1 MKVRPCQ
8 STTTLPKDKQGI
20 YTLAH
25 AVKAGMLPKTAVRQ
39 LSTSIYWITT
49 CMESERQTFS
59 LVRKSCVGFCV
70 SNLTLKLKPNEE
82 NLTLRRQAQPLN
94 KMSSDY
100 AESWQSHLDDY
111 ICVSPVNKWQ
121 NSFELTECLQWLRS
135 SHNFTGNIHITRCIH
150 NFLTCTLLRNVPYWP
165 LQVEKAVTGKILPQ
179 GINWLIPSYTLWVLK
194 HVYVQLKT
202 QQLSF

>member
-8 STTTLPKDKQGI
+8 STTTLPKDEQGI

-59 LVRKSCVGFCV
+59 LVRKSCVLFCV

-100 AESWQSHLDDY
+100 AVLAEPFRWLHL
-111 ICVSPVNKWQ
+111 C
-121 NSFELTECLQWLRS
+121 F
-135 SHNFTGNIHITRCIH
+135 
-150 NFLTCTLLRNVPYWP
+150 
-165 LQVEKAVTGKILPQ
+165 
-179 GINWLIPSYTLWVLK
+179 PSQQMAKFLWVNRVLAVAK
-194 HVYVQLKT
+194 KFPQLYRQHSYYTMHPQFSYMYTFKECSILT
-202 QQLSF
+202 TAGRKSSQRQNPATGY